1 MATVVHCLIFQHF
14 LVCLICLVRL
24 VCLVYLVC
32 LAWNPGRLRDPEA
45 ETSSPR
51 TPEIEACSPANLIY
65 QGLNCGSW
73 TNSDPLQDS

>member
-14 LVCLICLVRL
+14 LVCL
-24 VCLVYLVC
+24 VCLVC

-45 ETSSPR
+45 ENLKPR
-51 TPEIEACSPANLIY
+51 TPEIEACSPVNLIY